1 MAVDGVNDS
10 GRLRRN
16 GFDFAD
22 FLSFDFGDFLAFL
35 YFWRIFGKFLGLF
48 RGIIGDF
55 EGFFEGQ
62 GEATWHKITNTP
74 HFFKKFVILGF
85 FAGKSHNMIGQGIFH
100 GDQDFFDL

>member
-1 MAVDGVNDS
+1 MKGGRSARKGVDGVNDS

-35 YFWRIFGKFLGLF
+35 YFWPIFGKFLGLF

-74 HFFKKFVILGF
+74 HFF
-85 FAGKSHNMIGQGIFH
+85 
-100 GDQDFFDL
+100 